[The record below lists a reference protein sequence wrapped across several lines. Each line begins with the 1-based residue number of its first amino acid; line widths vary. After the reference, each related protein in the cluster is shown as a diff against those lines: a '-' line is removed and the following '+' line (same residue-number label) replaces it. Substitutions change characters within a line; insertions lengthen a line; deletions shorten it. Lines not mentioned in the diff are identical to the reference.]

1 MKVSATARFC
11 ICLLLSVVALTLL
24 SAAQDL
30 GGVGVSILTWQQD
43 KPALCSGCV
52 YRTGQNLA
60 ETGITYGTINTGT
73 FGQVCKVALDG
84 QVYAQPLIVTAV
96 PINGS
101 THKYKVAYV
110 VTQND
115 TVYAIN
121 ADPAD
126 TFSSPCAI
134 LLQQTLL
141 TNNLVGQPVMVPA
154 NCDRLGAGSC
164 QAIAPNIGILG
175 TPVINIS
182 GGVGTLYVVAE
193 MQSGT
198 APGLTYY
205 HFLHALDITTLKEG
219 LGNENFGAPVQILP
233 TTSCPSNPTPFSK
246 FHIQRPALLYGGAQY
261 LYVAFSMMDGNISPY
276 PNGVIFAYKGN
287 SLNTPAPL
295 CLSMSQ

>member
-1 MKVSATARFC
+1 MRVPAAARFC
-11 ICLLLSVVALTLL
+11 ICLFLSVLALTVL
-24 SAAQDL
+24 STAQEI
-30 GGVGVSILTWQQD
+30 GGTGVSVLTWQQD
-43 KPALCSGCV
+43 KPSFCAGCV

-60 ETGITYGTINTGT
+60 ESSITYSTINTGT

-126 TFSSPCAI
+126 TFSMPCAI

-141 TNNLVGQPVMVPA
+141 TNNFTGQPTMSPA

-164 QAIAPNIGILG
+164 QTIAPNVGILG

-182 GGVGTLYVVAE
+182 GGVGTVYVVAE

-198 APGLTYY
+198 APNLTYY
-205 HFLHALDITTLKEG
+205 HFLHALDITTLREG
-219 LGNENFGAPVQILP
+219 IGNENFGATVQILP
-233 TTSCPSNPTPFSK
+233 TTSCPSNPNPFSK
-246 FHIQRPALLYGGAQY
+246 FH
-261 LYVAFSMMDGNISPY
+261 
-276 PNGVIFAYKGN
+276 
-287 SLNTPAPL
+287 
-295 CLSMSQ
+295 